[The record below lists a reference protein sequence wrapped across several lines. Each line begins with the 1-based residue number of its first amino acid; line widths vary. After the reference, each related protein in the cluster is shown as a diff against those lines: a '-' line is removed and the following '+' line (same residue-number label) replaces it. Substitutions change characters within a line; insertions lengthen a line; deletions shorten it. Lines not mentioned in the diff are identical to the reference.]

1 MPYPN
6 TVLSAWQLAVIA
18 VVAVGCLS
26 VWLIAVYLAD
36 REPRQDRAA
45 MASPGAPS
53 DAPSGETTASA
64 AAGNVRAAAAGEPE
78 PTQKAGSP
86 RAA

>member
-26 VWLIAVYLAD
+26 AWLIAVYLAA

-45 MASPGAPS
+45 MTSSGASSGVSPGEA
-53 DAPSGETTASA
+53 TTSA
-64 AAGNVRAAAAGEPE
+64 AAGSVRAAAAGEPAPAQE
-78 PTQKAGSP
+78 AGS
-86 RAA
+86 RMAA

>member
-6 TVLSAWQLAVIA
+6 NVLSAWQLAVIA

-26 VWLIAVYLAD
+26 VWLIAVYLAA

-45 MASPGAPS
+45 RASSGASPG
-53 DAPSGETTASA
+53 ETTTSA
-64 AAGNVRAAAAGEPE
+64 AAGSVRAAAAGEPE
-78 PTQKAGSP
+78 PTREAGSP